1 MIADVSSLSASPFVL
16 MSTHD
21 PLLALSGDR
30 RLVILSDQYLPGC
43 HTAISFD
50 TCVMD
55 AKVVVLNINTG
66 DQAMARTT
74 SVTIGS
80 QLDEFVG
87 KLVESGR
94 YGSTS
99 EVVRTALRLLEQQE
113 NQATALKQA
122 IDAGERSGESDL
134 SLRDI
139 AAKVKQKHHV

>member
-1 MIADVSSLSASPFVL
+1 
-16 MSTHD
+16 
-21 PLLALSGDR
+21 
-30 RLVILSDQYLPGC
+30 
-43 HTAISFD
+43 
-50 TCVMD
+50 
-55 AKVVVLNINTG
+55 
-66 DQAMARTT
+66 MARTT

>member
-1 MIADVSSLSASPFVL
+1 
-16 MSTHD
+16 
-21 PLLALSGDR
+21 
-30 RLVILSDQYLPGC
+30 
-43 HTAISFD
+43 
-50 TCVMD
+50 
-55 AKVVVLNINTG
+55 
-66 DQAMARTT
+66 MARTT

-113 NQATALKQA
+113 NQATALKLA